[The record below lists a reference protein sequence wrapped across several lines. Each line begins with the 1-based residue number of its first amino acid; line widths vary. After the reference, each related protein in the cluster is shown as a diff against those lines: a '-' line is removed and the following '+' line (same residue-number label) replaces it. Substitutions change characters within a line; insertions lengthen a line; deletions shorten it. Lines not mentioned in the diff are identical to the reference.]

1 MIWAIKDV
9 RGKIYFHTPDN
20 MKFIKLIDAVQHVT
34 SNYVNLKEQQ
44 DCFNARFERNRKLKL
59 IMAKM

>member
-1 MIWAIKDV
+1 MIWTIKSDND
-9 RGKIYFHTPDN
+9 KIYFHTPDN

>member
-1 MIWAIKDV
+1 MIWTIKDV
-9 RGKIYFHTPDN
+9 NGKIYFYTPDN
-20 MKFIKLIDAVQHVT
+20 KKFIRLIDAVQHVT
-34 SNYVNLKEQQ
+34 SNYILLKEQK